1 MWINFPAGHPIQ
13 HTDEIVVKDDGHGM
27 STEECNS
34 CYLTVGYNRR
44 ATGSDWTK
52 SYNKLKSRKVQGRKG
67 IGKLAG
73 FGISNRID
81 IRTVKGKQISH
92 FALDYDVITQ
102 SEDFADTKGYAP
114 EVMPDDG
121 CTTRDKPGTIVTL
134 SQLNISRTIDE
145 EQFKRSL
152 ARRLLVLDETFT
164 VHVNG
169 NAISRQEI
177 PFQFRIPEKPGTW
190 ETAELDNHQQVQWWA
205 GFCKTTI
212 PDEEQ
217 RGFVVYVRGKLAQT
231 PWFFDLS
238 GGVWGQ
244 HGMQYLTGEVRA
256 DFLDE
261 SVDLIATDRGT
272 VRWEDPIATP
282 LKEWGRKKIKELLE
296 IWIKKRSQSKFKSP
310 KIVRYLEQAEKLP
323 EKERKIFKAVV
334 NRICA
339 IPQIDKDRDGKDIAE
354 ELVEFAYNAMTN
366 RSFLDAIK
374 RLNAASTE
382 DIARFSEVLS
392 EWDIIEAVN
401 TAHLVKGRVEI
412 ILKFAQMIRNKVPE
426 KPDMQDYLKDHPW
439 LIDPKWTVLHH
450 EKSLDNVLSAQFK
463 LKKTRSKDG
472 QQRLDFFCL
481 GDSRHVAHVVEIKR
495 PGKQVGKEELDK
507 LNDYVYFLKNELIE
521 KPLDSEKKR
530 TSITG
535 LLICEDI
542 RNQDRLYAQDMQK
555 LDIKV
560 WLFEDLLNAT
570 LNMHRDYLQV
580 VKDRASSSDPRIQAL
595 DEIGAS
601 LVRSRGRSKKLSSRK
616 VVSKRKSE
624 KKHRKK

>member
-238 GGVWGQ
+238 GGRMGTAWNAV
-244 HGMQYLTGEVRA
+244 
-256 DFLDE
+256 
-261 SVDLIATDRGT
+261 SDR
-272 VRWEDPIATP
+272 
-282 LKEWGRKKIKELLE
+282 
-296 IWIKKRSQSKFKSP
+296 
-310 KIVRYLEQAEKLP
+310 
-323 EKERKIFKAVV
+323 
-334 NRICA
+334 
-339 IPQIDKDRDGKDIAE
+339 
-354 ELVEFAYNAMTN
+354 
-366 RSFLDAIK
+366 
-374 RLNAASTE
+374 
-382 DIARFSEVLS
+382 
-392 EWDIIEAVN
+392 
-401 TAHLVKGRVEI
+401 
-412 ILKFAQMIRNKVPE
+412 
-426 KPDMQDYLKDHPW
+426 
-439 LIDPKWTVLHH
+439 
-450 EKSLDNVLSAQFK
+450 
-463 LKKTRSKDG
+463 
-472 QQRLDFFCL
+472 
-481 GDSRHVAHVVEIKR
+481 
-495 PGKQVGKEELDK
+495 
-507 LNDYVYFLKNELIE
+507 
-521 KPLDSEKKR
+521 
-530 TSITG
+530 
-535 LLICEDI
+535 
-542 RNQDRLYAQDMQK
+542 
-555 LDIKV
+555 
-560 WLFEDLLNAT
+560 
-570 LNMHRDYLQV
+570 
-580 VKDRASSSDPRIQAL
+580 
-595 DEIGAS
+595 
-601 LVRSRGRSKKLSSRK
+601 
-616 VVSKRKSE
+616 
-624 KKHRKK
+624 